1 MTKVL
6 DFGFKTKKTQ
16 NLISEFFLLCQVF
29 KSLQFLNFSESPSF

>member
-16 NLISEFFLLCQVF
+16 KSNSEFFLLF
-29 KSLQFLNFSESPSF
+29 KYLNLYNS

>member
-16 NLISEFFLLCQVF
+16 NLISEFFCYTILRVLKF
-29 KSLQFLNFSESPSF
+29 YNSRTFLSF